1 MGIECK
7 QGHIADWLVCWSYE
21 GKVMCD
27 ENSIARG
34 VSEMVDGEII
44 PPAIVPAL
52 PEPSKET
59 DDDLPDVIP
68 DVPNAPI
75 I

>member
-1 MGIECK
+1 
-7 QGHIADWLVCWSYE
+7 
-21 GKVMCD
+21 MCD

-59 DDDLPDVIP
+59 EKDSPEVIP